1 MPNEQWVNLAKYSAE
16 PPAQGVE
23 AQWQESNRA
32 KVDKMFAQSDLEKTK
47 LRKMV
52 RSGVPDGI
60 RGQVY
65 ARLLKL
71 ESLAEYEKNYEVAL
85 TRTHGAVIP
94 AEPLPPTFG
103 GRLHRTS
110 LALTPT
116 GNTVVEHVLCIIS
129 HDFPNLEYCPF
140 VPACVALLAH
150 HMQSEDELLG
160 ATVAIVKRSMAKQQ
174 TGMAAK
180 KGEDSW
186 AYFPTYRKEVK
197 FLLRAFGNLV
207 HQYNKKL
214 HLKLTELHETSP
226 EPVWAA
232 WLTGMFIDVLP
243 QPALWRMLDCF
254 LLEGYKALFRFG
266 LGMLLLQR
274 DALMLAPDLASVR
287 LLASPDSPALTPS
300 AALCKAADGV
310 SINKADVRN
319 VQTHHRTLA
328 SISTSDDIHEAHYRF
343 QRGLPKIVV
352 GSAQEETVSSVLNDE
367 HWVALWSWIPPSKR
381 VEALELVFT
390 TKEHG
395 THISNLFRRSEGRF
409 PLIVV
414 IGTTDGAVFGAYLS
428 HPFPSPGEKTG
439 DWYGNGETFLFTME
453 PYAKLYPWIGRSI
466 SAEAYNTA
474 NDSPDAEGADS
485 SPNGPS
491 IEYVRDRASM
501 FIMISDRSIHVG
513 GGGAGTGLVIDQ
525 MLTGGHTS
533 PCQTFENAN
542 LTGTKETRFESH
554 VLEVFA
560 FSRS

>member
-23 AQWQESNRA
+23 AQWQESNKA
-32 KVDKMFAQSDLEKTK
+32 KVDKMFAQTDLEKTK

-65 ARLLKL
+65 ARLLRL

-85 TRTHGAVIP
+85 SRTHGAVIP

-103 GRLHRTS
+103 GRLHRAS
-110 LALTPT
+110 LALKPS
-116 GNTVVEHVLCIIS
+116 GNAVVEHVLCIIA

-150 HMQSEDELLG
+150 HMRDEDELLG
-160 ATVAIVKRSMAKQQ
+160 ATVAIVKRSMARQQ
-174 TGMAAK
+174 TGSAGN

-186 AYFPTYRKEVK
+186 AFFPTYRKEVK
-197 FLLRAFGNLV
+197 FLLRAFGNTL
-207 HQYNKKL
+207 HQANKKL
-214 HLKLTELHETSP
+214 HLKLTEMHETSP
-226 EPVWAA
+226 EPIWTT

-274 DALMLAPDLASVR
+274 DAIMQAPDLGAVR
-287 LLASPDSPALTPS
+287 QLVSPESPALNPS
-300 AALCKAADGV
+300 AALCKAADGIT
-310 SINKADVRN
+310 INKADVRN
-319 VQTHHRTLA
+319 VQNHHRTLA

-343 QRGLPKIVV
+343 QRGLPKIVA
-352 GSAQEETVSSVLNDE
+352 GTAPEETLSSVLSDE

-381 VEALELVFT
+381 VESLELVFT

-409 PLIVV
+409 PLILV
-414 IGTTDGAVFGAYLS
+414 ISTTEGAIFGAYLS
-428 HPFPSPGEKTG
+428 HPFPSPGEKSG

-466 SAEAYNTA
+466 PAEAYNSV
-474 NDSPDAEGADS
+474 NNAEGGSESES
-485 SPNGPS
+485 SPKTPS

-501 FIMISDRSIHVG
+501 FIMISDRSIHIG
-513 GGGAGTGLVIDQ
+513 GGG
-525 MLTGGHTS
+525 
-533 PCQTFENAN
+533 
-542 LTGTKETRFESH
+542 
-554 VLEVFA
+554 
-560 FSRS
+560 